1 MITYKFINQ
10 ICTGHA
16 SPIPESAS
24 DKIYNS
30 IVKII
35 LKNGHFATGFLMKL
49 TIKNNQLKYLIT
61 NNHVIP
67 QTKIDSEEEIHI
79 FYGTYNQ
86 EIKRNIKLNK
96 KERFIKTFIK
106 PVDITLIEILDK
118 DSLSDDK
125 FLFPDLNYKYG
136 FNFYK
141 DKDFYLAG
149 YPENFKGERTICSG
163 KIIGIQYYS
172 FFHTMETK
180 TGSSGSPIFLKDN
193 ICIIGIHRGGN
204 EEKNINIGTF
214 MGIIIDDLEKKDIN
228 ELNHNQQK
236 ILQNQQIYPKE
247 LLPNEILLKQNLINN
262 NNSKLYAKENINKK
276 DENQIEDLKKF
287 CKMFDELVMKIAQFK
302 EFLMKSGRVFDFY
315 KFDVIEKE
323 INTLFNLFQKINFGN
338 LVAIDISKFSKAIKM
353 DEIIKGEVEFL
364 KTYNKKYIADKF
376 EIMFRTIYSMAY
388 K

>member
-1 MITYKFINQ
+1 
-10 ICTGHA
+10 
-16 SPIPESAS
+16 
-24 DKIYNS
+24 
-30 IVKII
+30 
-35 LKNGHFATGFLMKL
+35 
-49 TIKNNQLKYLIT
+49 
-61 NNHVIP
+61 
-67 QTKIDSEEEIHI
+67 
-79 FYGTYNQ
+79 
-86 EIKRNIKLNK
+86 
-96 KERFIKTFIK
+96 
-106 PVDITLIEILDK
+106 
-118 DSLSDDK
+118 
-125 FLFPDLNYKYG
+125 
-136 FNFYK
+136 
-141 DKDFYLAG
+141 
-149 YPENFKGERTICSG
+149 
-163 KIIGIQYYS
+163 
-172 FFHTMETK
+172 METK

-338 LVAIDISKFSKAIKM
+338 LVAIDISEFSEAIN
-353 DEIIKGEVEFL
+353 G
-364 KTYNKKYIADKF
+364 
-376 EIMFRTIYSMAY
+376 
-388 K
+388 